1 MSNEETVQNLIK
13 QTRLTQSEYELHKIK
28 QERQSALLS
37 AYTEH
42 IVAMMNFSLISLLV
56 SCGVNNEN

>member
-1 MSNEETVQNLIK
+1 MSNEEAVQNLIR
-13 QTRLTQSEYELHKIK
+13 QSRLMQSEYELQKIK
-28 QERQSALLS
+28 QERQSALLA

-56 SCGVNNEN
+56 GCEVNNDN